1 VTEPPEPDTDVDA
14 DAVVPPGIDAES
26 SKLVY
31 LCLDEMDGATVTELT
46 ETLDM
51 KKLSLYSI
59 LGTLAD
65 EGLVE
70 RRDETYHVVD

>member
-1 VTEPPEPDTDVDA
+1 
-14 DAVVPPGIDAES
+14 
-26 SKLVY
+26 
-31 LCLDEMDGATVTELT
+31 MDGATVTELT

-70 RRDETYHVVD
+70 RRDETYHVVN